1 MARVTVEDC
10 VDKISNRFEL
20 VALASVRAMDLASG
34 AECTVEKD
42 NDKEAVLALREVA
55 CNNVSPDGLKQALLN
70 NFRTRQPVD
79 NEEEEQEEIAASETE
94 EENFEYLSDGSAY
107 AISEDSDNIDEELDD
122 SISFAED
129 VDPDK

>member
-20 VALASVRAMDLASG
+20 VVLASARAIELASG

-42 NDKEAVLALREVA
+42 NDKEAVLSLREIGSG
-55 CNNVSPDGLKQALLN
+55 NINPDQLKEKLLN
-70 NFRTRQPVD
+70 NFRTKKPVD
-79 NEEEEQEEIAASETE
+79 IEAEEEDIPEETE

-107 AISEDSDNIDEELDD
+107 AISEEDSDNLDDLDD

-129 VDPDK
+129 VDPDN